1 MKLDVMYMSKS
12 NEWATPQ
19 SFFDE
24 LNKEFHFDLDP
35 CATDENHKCERYYTK
50 ADDGLLQNW
59 GGAEC
64 SVIPHTARK
73 LASGL
78 KRVSE
83 RGIRITHLLS
93 C

>member
-59 GGAEC
+59 GGQEYSA
-64 SVIPHTARK
+64 IPHTARK

-78 KRVSE
+78 KRVSVK
-83 RGIRITHLLS
+83 GIRITHLLL